1 MTCKTLAV
9 VGASYLQVP
18 LVVAAK
24 EMGLR
29 VIAFAWQDGAVCAPL
44 CDRFYPISIVEKD
57 RILEICRQEKIDG
70 ITSIASDVAVPTIA
84 HVAAALGLPGNSCES
99 ALLSTDKH
107 MMRKKLADAG
117 LPCPRFLA
125 AKSPHEAVPQTAGQ
139 GLRYPLI
146 VKPTDRS
153 GSLGVTK
160 VSSDPELVNGVA
172 AALEA
177 SFSKTVVIEE
187 FIDQAREVSVEG
199 ISWNGHYTPL
209 AVTDKVTTGSPHF
222 VELEQHQPAKMTND
236 LRHKLSCMAAEA
248 ASTLKIRQGA
258 THTEFMI
265 APDGRIY
272 VTEVGARMGGDFIG
286 SHLVKLSTGYD
297 FVKAVIECA
306 LGSFAAP
313 KKPLEPMK
321 CSGVFFACGE
331 RPDVEDFIKARNYG
345 DAVVAAE
352 LNSANRHQNLSCS
365 ADRIGYVLYQDNA
378 RPTSVKSLT
387 RRL

>member
-199 ISWNGHYTPL
+199 ISWNGRYTPL

-222 VELEQHQPAKMTND
+222 VELEQHQPAVMTND
-236 LRHKLSCMAAEA
+236 LRLKLFGMAAKA
-248 ASTLKIRQGA
+248 ASALGIKQGA
-258 THTEFMI
+258 SHAEFMI
-265 APDGRIY
+265 ASDGRIY

-297 FVKAVIECA
+297 FVRAVIDCA
-306 LGSFAAP
+306 MGTFSAP
-313 KKPLEPMK
+313 RDMLEATR
-321 CSGVFFACGE
+321 CSGVFFACAE
-331 RPDVEDFIKARNYG
+331 RPDVEAFIKAHDYSE
-345 DAVVAAE
+345 AIVAAK
-352 LNSANRHQNLSCS
+352 LSRTKQRQCLACS
-365 ADRIGYVLYQDNA
+365 ADRIGYVIYQGSQ
-378 RPTSVKSLT
+378 RPSSVNDL
-387 RRL
+387 RRK